1 MYYEKYDEHQMK
13 LGCIGQQFYDDTL
26 SLINNLRGKNYDEA
40 EKDAHHLKSN
50 IDEICLILSYAL
62 RD

>member
-1 MYYEKYDEHQMK
+1 MK